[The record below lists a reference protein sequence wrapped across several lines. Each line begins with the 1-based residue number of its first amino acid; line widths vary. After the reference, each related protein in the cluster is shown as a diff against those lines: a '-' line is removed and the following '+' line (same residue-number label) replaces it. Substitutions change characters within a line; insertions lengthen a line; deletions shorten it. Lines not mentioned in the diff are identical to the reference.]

1 MAMGVR
7 VVRALPASAL
17 RAALSCRTR
26 PVHAAFELPSP
37 RLATLR
43 RHAASAAIDERFP
56 MARRFPVLGK
66 TLALGSVLLVLVV
79 ALQAVSG
86 IVAERQGRL
95 REAEASVAAS
105 LAATQTVLGPV
116 LTRTCT
122 ESWEAV
128 QGEGKDRKTVA
139 AHRDFQISEAPAAL
153 DVQAEAAIEPRYRG
167 IFKVNGYVLKAR
179 LAATWPDGLA
189 LQPPAGRDGSRV
201 RCEAPV
207 MFVALGDSRGVRS
220 ASVRLDGSSRAVLPG
235 TLHASHPRGFHV
247 DVPEAFAGSAR
258 PLAAEVVLELV
269 GTGDLAFAPVADSSR
284 VALASDWPHPSFA
297 GRFLPIERQVGRTGF
312 TARWQLNALAT
323 TAPRSVVEG
332 GAACGLLDGGGEP
345 ASGRDEARPPRCVE
359 TFGVAFIDPV
369 SPYALSDRAT
379 KYGLLF
385 IALTFVGVG
394 SVEVLRRLRVHPIQY
409 LLVGAA
415 LAMFFLL
422 LVSLSEHIAF
432 AWAYLAA
439 AAACTALLTF
449 YGSFVLRGLR
459 AGAVFGAGIAA
470 LYGILYALLQLEQNA
485 LLLGALLLFAV
496 LAAMMVATRRIDW
509 YALFDRMRSEG
520 PASGTP

>member
-1 MAMGVR
+1 
-7 VVRALPASAL
+7 
-17 RAALSCRTR
+17 
-26 PVHAAFELPSP
+26 
-37 RLATLR
+37 
-43 RHAASAAIDERFP
+43 

-66 TLALGSVLLVLVV
+66 TLALAGVLLVLVI

-105 LAATQTVLGPV
+105 LAAAQTVLGPV
-116 LTRTCT
+116 LTRSCT
-122 ESWEAV
+122 ESWDAV
-128 QGEGKDRKTVA
+128 QGEGKDRKTVT
-139 AHRDFQISEAPAAL
+139 AHRDFQISAAPAAL
-153 DVQAEAAIEPRYRG
+153 DIQAEATIEPRYRG

-179 LAATWPDGLA
+179 LNATWNDGLA

-201 RCEAPV
+201 RCAAPV

-220 ASVRLDGSSRAVLPG
+220 ASAQLDGSTRAVLPG
-235 TLHASHPRGFHV
+235 TLHTSHPRGFHV
-247 DVPEAFAGSAR
+247 DVPEGFVGAVR
-258 PLAAEVVLELV
+258 PLAAQVALELV

-297 GRFLPIERQVGRTGF
+297 GRFLPIERQVGSAGF
-312 TARWQLNALAT
+312 SARWQLNALAT

-332 GAACGLLDGGGEP
+332 GTACGLFEGGGDAAVSRGEP
-345 ASGRDEARPPRCVE
+345 AAGREEARPLRCVE

-369 SPYALSDRAT
+369 SPYVLSDRAT

-439 AAACTALLTF
+439 AAACTALLAF

-496 LAAMMVATRRIDW
+496 LTAMMVATRRIDW
-509 YALFDRMRSEG
+509 YALFDRMRSEA